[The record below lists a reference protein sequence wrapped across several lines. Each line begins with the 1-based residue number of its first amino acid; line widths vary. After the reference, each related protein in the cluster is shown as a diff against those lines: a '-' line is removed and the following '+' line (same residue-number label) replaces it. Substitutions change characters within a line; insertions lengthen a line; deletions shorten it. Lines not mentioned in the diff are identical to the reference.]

1 MDMVTPRIEVL
12 EDQPTY
18 GKFVVEPLEQG
29 FGYTIGNALRRVLLS
44 SIPGAAITSIKID
57 GVLHEFSTIPGV
69 KEDTTELILNLRDLY
84 VKIVANGSQEE
95 NPIYTVRLDVHGPG
109 DVTGAD
115 IQTPPEVVIVNPETH
130 IATLNDET
138 AALSAEMTVERG
150 KGYVLPENQE
160 NVQPSIGVIP
170 VGAVFTPVRK
180 VSYTVDP
187 TRVGHKTDYDRL
199 VLEVT
204 TNGTIMPS
212 EAVSIAAKILD
223 RQLRLFFDFARRP
236 SDGYGEFGEPG
247 SGALPGPPDAR
258 IEELDFSVR
267 TYNCLKKANVLTIHE
282 LVQLTEA
289 DLMNIRN
296 FGKKSLTEVKE
307 KLESLNLSL
316 RPSSDRTELKIQPQ
330 TDGSDEDEAEE
341 QAEAA
346 EHVEAGEGAAEASAE
361 KTAPAEDEEHEH
373 ADDVDILLGETDSTE
388 EAGDEELKEQM
399 FNVDVAEDS
408 DENAGETADV
418 AEKE

>member
-1 MDMVTPRIEVL
+1 MEMVTPRIEML
-12 EDQPTY
+12 ADEPTY

-44 SIPGAAITSIKID
+44 SIPGAAVTSIKID

-69 KEDTTELILNLRDLY
+69 KEDTTELILNLRELY
-84 VKIVANGSQEE
+84 VKMRDGAAADGE
-95 NPIYTVRLDVHGPG
+95 PLTVRMEVHGPG

-115 IQTPPEVVIVNPETH
+115 IQTPPGVEIVNPEVH

-138 AALSAEMTVERG
+138 ANLSAELTIERG
-150 KGYVLPENQE
+150 RGYVLPENQE
-160 NVQPSIGVIP
+160 NVKETIGVIP

-204 TNGTIMPS
+204 TNGTLLPS
-212 EAVSIAAKILD
+212 EAVSIAAKTLD

-236 SDGYGEFGEPG
+236 RDGYADYGEAGP
-247 SGALPGPPDAR
+247 GALPGPPDAR

-296 FGKKSLTEVKE
+296 FGKKSLNEVKD

-316 RPSSDRTELKIQPQ
+316 RTSAERGEFRIPPPSERDV
-330 TDGSDEDEAEE
+330 DEEEEAEE
-341 QAEAA
+341 AEETEDLEDFEEPDKEVLA
-346 EHVEAGEGAAEASAE
+346 EAGE
-361 KTAPAEDEEHEH
+361 DEEAE
-373 ADDVDILLGETDSTE
+373 TE
-388 EAGDEELKEQM
+388 EGQ
-399 FNVDVAEDS
+399 
-408 DENAGETADV
+408 
-418 AEKE
+418 

>member
-1 MDMVTPRIEVL
+1 MEMVTPRIEIL
-12 EDQPTY
+12 ADEPTY
-18 GKFVVEPLEQG
+18 GKFVIEPLDQG

-69 KEDTTELILNLRDLY
+69 KEDTTELILNLRDLFVKMRDGAKADEPY
-84 VKIVANGSQEE
+84 V
-95 NPIYTVRLDVHGPG
+95 VRIDVHGPG

-115 IQTPPEVVIVNPETH
+115 IQTPPEVEIVNPELH

-138 AALSAEMTVERG
+138 AALSAELTVERG

-160 NVQPSIGVIP
+160 NVKQSIGVIP

-199 VLEVT
+199 VIEVT
-204 TNGTIMPS
+204 TNGTVMPS
-212 EAVSIAAKILD
+212 DAVSQAAKILD
-223 RQLRLFFDFARRP
+223 KQLRLFFDFARRP
-236 SDGYGEFGEPG
+236 KDGMSEFGEAG
-247 SGALPGPPDAR
+247 TGAVPGPPDAR

-267 TYNCLKKANVLTIHE
+267 TYNCLKKANVLTMHE

-296 FGKKSLTEVKE
+296 FGKKSLNEVRE
-307 KLESLNLSL
+307 KLESLGLSL
-316 RPSSDRTELKIQPQ
+316 RSSGERGELKILPP
-330 TDGSDEDEAEE
+330 SDEDLEE
-341 QAEAA
+341 
-346 EHVEAGEGAAEASAE
+346 GERPEEEESE
-361 KTAPAEDEEHEH
+361 EPDES
-373 ADDVDILLGETDSTE
+373 GEEPE
-388 EAGDEELKEQM
+388 EESEE
-399 FNVDVAEDS
+399 
-408 DENAGETADV
+408 
-418 AEKE
+418 